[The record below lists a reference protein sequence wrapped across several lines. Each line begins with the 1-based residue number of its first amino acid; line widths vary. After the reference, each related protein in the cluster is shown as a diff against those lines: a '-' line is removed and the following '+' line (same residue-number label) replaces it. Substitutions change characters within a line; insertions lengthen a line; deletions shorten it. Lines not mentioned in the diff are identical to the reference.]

1 MKMTDKPSS
10 DCIAGD
16 RNPHADGH
24 LNESVW

>member
-1 MKMTDKPSS
+1 MKMADKPSS

-16 RNPHADGH
+16 RYLHADGH